1 MNDGLSWS
9 EAENLMM
16 YDNEVGAQCLYG
28 GVDRMRANIA
38 TAQAAY
44 VEASKRT
51 ARDRGR
57 AAPRMSLAKAVVKA
71 KREAQLAELSID

>member
-1 MNDGLSWS
+1 
-9 EAENLMM
+9 MM

-44 VEASKRT
+44 VEASKRA
-51 ARDRGR
+51 AREPQHK
-57 AAPRMSLAKAVVKA
+57 AAPRMSLAQPIKQERRKPQ
-71 KREAQLAELSID
+71 RGELSVD

>member
-1 MNDGLSWS
+1 MI
-9 EAENLMM
+9 
-16 YDNEVGAQCLYG
+16 YDTEVGAQYLYG

-57 AAPRMSLAKAVVKA
+57 AAPRMSLAKAVVEA
-71 KREAQLAELSID
+71 RREAQLAELSIN

>member
-1 MNDGLSWS
+1 MI
-9 EAENLMM
+9 
-16 YDNEVGAQCLYG
+16 YDNEVGSQYLYG

-57 AAPRMSLAKAVVKA
+57 AAPGMSLAKAVVEA
-71 KREAQLAELSID
+71 RREAQLAQLSID

>member
-1 MNDGLSWS
+1 MI
-9 EAENLMM
+9 
-16 YDNEVGAQCLYG
+16 YDNEVGSQYLYG

-57 AAPRMSLAKAVVKA
+57 AAPRMSLALAVVEA
-71 KREAQLAELSID
+71 RREAQLAELSID